1 MLFFLFLFQK
11 AKSNCLCLRCFFSH
25 WNGFLNFSSL
35 VALFCGAILKTE
47 KAVLLTV
54 HMLVVFNMEED
65 KDGLK
70 SRFLIGEIKSVKVSD
85 WMILIAN
92 ENGRSFV
99 KFGYLVEESL
109 DFGQLLEAS
118 SLPFLKL

>member
-1 MLFFLFLFQK
+1 MF
-11 AKSNCLCLRCFFSH
+11 
-25 WNGFLNFSSL
+25 
-35 VALFCGAILKTE
+35 GAILKTE

-70 SRFLIGEIKSVKVSD
+70 SRFLIGEIGMVNASD
-85 WMILIAN
+85 WRILIAN

>member
-1 MLFFLFLFQK
+1 M
-11 AKSNCLCLRCFFSH
+11 SFSP
-25 WNGFLNFSSL
+25 L
-35 VALFCGAILKTE
+35 VALLFGAILKTE

-70 SRFLIGEIKSVKVSD
+70 SRFLIGQIGMVNASD
-85 WMILIAN
+85 WRILLAN
-92 ENGRSFV
+92 ENGESFV

>member
-1 MLFFLFLFQK
+1 M
-11 AKSNCLCLRCFFSH
+11 
-25 WNGFLNFSSL
+25 NFSPL
-35 VALFCGAILKTE
+35 VALLFGAILKTE

-70 SRFLIGEIKSVKVSD
+70 SRFLIGRIKSVKVYD

-99 KFGYLVEESL
+99 KFGYLVRESL